1 MLATDV
7 LRLPALR
14 WFLTTRLCM
23 MMAMQILSVSVGWQ
37 VYTTTGR
44 VLDLG
49 LVGLVQFLPLLV
61 LFPWAGAVVDRSDR
75 RRVLM
80 AVAAN
85 GVVVSLLLS
94 ALSSSDTVTPVFAA
108 LVLLSMGRV
117 FAGPASSA
125 TLPRLVSTD
134 DLPRAASLSSLT
146 FSVATVLGPAL
157 GGGAWAAWGPY
168 GAYGLA
174 AVLMATALGCASRL
188 PEVRPTA
195 IVASPDR
202 AQELLAG
209 LRFIRGQPIL
219 LSAITL
225 DLFAVLFG
233 GAVALLPVY
242 ARDIL
247 HAGPET
253 LGLLRAAPAV
263 GAGLTALGLA
273 VRPIRR
279 NVGRN
284 LLIAVAGF
292 GAATVLFALS
302 TEVWLSLLAL
312 ALIGATD
319 AISVYARQNIVAL
332 ATPDAVRGRVSAVE
346 YVFIGASNE
355 LGELESGLAAAAIG
369 PVAAAAAGGLA
380 SIAVVAGCAVLAPQ
394 LRDLDRFEDLLPDTH
409 ARPAA

>member
-1 MLATDV
+1 
-7 LRLPALR
+7 
-14 WFLTTRLCM
+14 
-23 MMAMQILSVSVGWQ
+23 
-37 VYTTTGR
+37 
-44 VLDLG
+44 
-49 LVGLVQFLPLLV
+49 
-61 LFPWAGAVVDRSDR
+61 
-75 RRVLM
+75 M

-369 PVAAAAAGGLA
+369 PVAAAAVGGLA

>member
-1 MLATDV
+1 
-7 LRLPALR
+7 
-14 WFLTTRLCM
+14 M

-279 NVGRN
+279 NVGRT

-369 PVAAAAAGGLA
+369 PVAAAAVGGLA

-409 ARPAA
+409 ARPPA